1 MKYPQTRGA
10 KIVSEWSFPQ
20 RWIFKT
26 VFVIHIEN
34 RFRRY
39 TELVTGERNHPYL

>member
-1 MKYPQTRGA
+1 MKHPQTRGA
-10 KIVSEWSFPQ
+10 KIVSERSFPQ
-20 RWIFKT
+20 RWIIKT

-34 RFRRY
+34 GSGRY